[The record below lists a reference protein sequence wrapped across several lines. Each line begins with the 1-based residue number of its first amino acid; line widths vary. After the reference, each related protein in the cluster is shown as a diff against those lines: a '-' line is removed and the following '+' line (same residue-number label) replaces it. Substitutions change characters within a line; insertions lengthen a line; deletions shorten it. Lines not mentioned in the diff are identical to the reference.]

1 MINKFTLAI
10 FSASIC
16 FTACSTDRDDS
27 AEPIEEKWLLT
38 KITTTYYDNP
48 DHPEVSVNSLEYNSK
63 GQLIGGSSAAQSSV
77 FEYDSSGKPV
87 KTIYYNSDK
96 SYAYTDNY
104 LYEGEKLTTINS
116 VYDNPNYNRK
126 VTYTYNASGQVIGVK
141 SCEQPDCS
149 SPITHTYTYS
159 NQNIVSE
166 TTVWDSTFSINTKR
180 EYTYDDKNNP
190 YSSLNSY
197 LRTLMG
203 GAMSLS
209 ENNYKTEKI
218 SYKDASGN
226 WIENQNITYT
236 MQYNYDNLPVLVT
249 GKDQNGQ
256 VYAEYRYEY
265 RMK

>member
-1 MINKFTLAI
+1 MLAI

-87 KTIYYNSDK
+87 KTVYYNSDK
-96 SYAYTDNY
+96 SYAYTNNY
-104 LYEGEKLTTINS
+104 VYEGEKLVNIHS

-126 VTYTYNASGQVIGVK
+126 VTYTYNPSGQVIGVK

-149 SPITHTYTYS
+149 SPVTNTYTYA
-159 NQNIVSE
+159 NQNILSE
-166 TTVWDSTFSINTKR
+166 TTVWSSTFTTNTKR
-180 EYTYDDKNNP
+180 EYAYDDKKNAYSTLNP
-190 YSSLNSY
+190 YI
-197 LRTLMG
+197 RTMTG
-203 GAMSLS
+203 GAYALS

-226 WIENQNITYT
+226 WILNQNITYT
-236 MQYNYDNLPVLVT
+236 IQYNAENLPTVVT
-249 GKDQNGQ
+249 GNDQNGQ
-256 VYAEYRYEY
+256 LYVAYKYEY
-265 RMK
+265 NIK